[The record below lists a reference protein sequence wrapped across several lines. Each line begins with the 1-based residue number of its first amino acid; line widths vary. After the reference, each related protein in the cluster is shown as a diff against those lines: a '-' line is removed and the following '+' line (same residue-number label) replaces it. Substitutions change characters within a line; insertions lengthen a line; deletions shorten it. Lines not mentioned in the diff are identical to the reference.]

1 MAFKFFKWLIRSRD
15 APEPVTME
23 EMLELFSDLYIREL
37 SFQSCVNLVANA
49 VSKCEVKTYLN
60 GTNQKGAEW
69 YRWNYAPNKN
79 QNSSAFWHK
88 LIHAMYRDRAALVVE
103 SGGDLLV
110 ADSWSRTEYATR
122 EDVFTNV
129 TIGDF
134 TFRRSFT
141 ASEVMF
147 FESSAEDMK
156 AVVDGIYHS
165 YSQLI
170 AYGMKGYKKS
180 RGEKGTLELDTN
192 VAGDPEFKATFE
204 NIKNEGFRRFAEAD
218 NAVMPLYRG
227 MKYTSL
233 ASKTYN
239 SDTTRDIRAM
249 IDDITDFTARAFG
262 IPAPLVNGSVQNVDS
277 ATDQLLTFCIDPLVD
292 NLQEEINRKRY
303 GMRAVLGGSY
313 MEFDTRRIKHIDL
326 LEASSGIEKLVGSG
340 VECINDIRAL
350 LGQTLINEPWAW
362 EHFITKNY
370 STVAEALATMEKGE
384 AN

>member
-37 SFQSCVNLVANA
+37 AFQSCVNLVANA

-60 GTNQKGAEW
+60 GKNQNGAEW

-129 TIGDF
+129 TVGDF

-156 AVVDGIYHS
+156 SVVDGIYHS

-192 VAGDPEFKATFE
+192 AAGDPEFKATFE

-218 NAVMPLYRG
+218 NAVIPLYRG

-326 LEASSGIEKLVGSG
+326 LEASGGIEKLVGSG

-370 STVAEALATMEKGE
+370 STVAEALAAMEKGE

>member
-37 SFQSCVNLVANA
+37 AFLSCVNLVANA
-49 VSKCEVKTYLN
+49 VSKCEVKTYIN
-60 GTNQKGAEW
+60 GENRKGGEW
-69 YRWNYAPNKN
+69 YRWNYSPNKN

-88 LIHAMYRDRAALVVE
+88 VIYSMYRDRAALIVE
-103 SGGDLLV
+103 VGGDLLV
-110 ADSWSRTEYATR
+110 ADSWNRTEYATR
-122 EDVFTNV
+122 EDVFTDV
-129 TIGDF
+129 TVGDM
-134 TFRRSFT
+134 TFRKSFP
-141 ASEVMF
+141 ASEVLF

-156 AVVDGIYHS
+156 TIVDGIYHS

-192 VAGDPEFKATFE
+192 AAGDPKFIETFE
-204 NIKNEGFRRFAEAD
+204 SIKNEGFRRFAEAD

-227 MKYTSL
+227 MKYSSL

-262 IPAPLVNGSVQNVDS
+262 IPAPLVNNSVQNVES
-277 ATDQLLTFCIDPLVD
+277 ATDQFLTFCVDPLVD

-303 GMRAVLGGSY
+303 GMQAVTRGSY

-340 VECINDIRAL
+340 VESINDIRGL
-350 LGQTLINEPWAW
+350 LGQPLINEPWAW

-370 STVAEALATMEKGE
+370 STVAEALAAMEEGE
-384 AN
+384 TN

>member
-1 MAFKFFKWLIRSRD
+1 MAFKFFRWLFGSRD
-15 APEPVTME
+15 APDEVTAE
-23 EMLELFSDLYIREL
+23 EMIDLFSDLYIREL
-37 SFQSCVNLVANA
+37 AFQSCVNLVARA
-49 VSKCEVKTYLN
+49 VSKCEAITYL
-60 GTNQKGAEW
+60 GGKVKKGPDW
-69 YRWNYAPNKN
+69 YRWNLAPNKN
-79 QNSSAFWHK
+79 QNSSAFWYK
-88 LIHAMYRDRAALVVE
+88 LIYHMYRDRAALVVE
-103 SGGDLLV
+103 SNGDLLV
-110 ADSWSRTEYATR
+110 ADSWDRTEYALR

-129 TIGDF
+129 TIGDM
-134 TFRRSFT
+134 TFRRSFL

-156 AVVDGIYHS
+156 SVVDGIYYS

-170 AYGMKGYKKS
+170 AYGMRGYKKS
-180 RGEKGTLELDTN
+180 RGEKGVLELDTN
-192 VAGDPEFKATFE
+192 ASADKKFMETYE
-204 NIKNEGFRRFAEAD
+204 EIKNKGFKRFAEAD

-262 IPAPLVNGSVQNVDS
+262 IPACLVNGSVQNVDS
-277 ATDQLLTFCIDPLVD
+277 ATDQFLTFCVDPLVD

-303 GMRAVLGGSY
+303 GKAAVLAGSY

-326 LEASSGIEKLVGSG
+326 LEASGGIEKLVGSG

-350 LGQTLINEPWAW
+350 LGQPLINEPWAW

-370 STVAEALATMEKGE
+370 STVAEALAAMEEGAE
-384 AN
+384 H

>member
-1 MAFKFFKWLIRSRD
+1 MAFKFFRWLFGSRD
-15 APEPVTME
+15 APEEVTAA
-23 EMLELFSDLYIREL
+23 EMFDLFSDLYIREL
-37 SFQSCVNLVANA
+37 AFQSCVNLVANA
-49 VSKCEVKTYLN
+49 VSKCEAKTYLA
-60 GTNQKGAEW
+60 GKEQKSGEW

-88 LIHAMYRDRAALVVE
+88 VIHAMYRDRAALVIE

-110 ADSWSRTEYATR
+110 ADSWNREQFALR
-122 EDVFTNV
+122 EDVFTGV
-129 TIGDF
+129 TVGDM
-134 TFRRSFT
+134 TFRKSFL
-141 ASEVMF
+141 ASEVLF
-147 FESSAEDMK
+147 FESSAADMK
-156 AVVDGIYHS
+156 VVVDGIYHS

-192 VAGDPEFKATFE
+192 AAGDAKFVEEFQK
-204 NIKNEGFRRFAEAD
+204 IKNEGFKKFAEAD

-277 ATDQLLTFCIDPLVD
+277 STDQFLTFCIDPLVD

-303 GMRAVLGGSY
+303 GRNAVMGGSY

-326 LEASSGIEKLVGSG
+326 LEASGGIEKLVGSG

-350 LGQTLINEPWAW
+350 LGQPLINEPWAW

-370 STVAEALATMEKGE
+370 STVAEALAAMEEGAE
-384 AN
+384 H